1 MEFIQSDVFFHMA
14 FWTLLY
20 AVNIY
25 TDDRRFGIWFTL
37 IEEVFNILFYMII
50 VYINLLVLIPNYLQK
65 NSFLLYSLSLLTAS
79 ILIAPVNA
87 LAMYLL
93 NYQHPYYQETIT
105 SNLQIYFLSSF
116 FIAGASTVFKITGD
130 WLKHQREKT
139 RLKNEKLVSELK
151 FLRSQ
156 INPHF
161 LFNTLNN
168 VYSLSLQKSD
178 KTPEVILKLSEIL
191 RYMLYEC
198 NGPKV
203 SLDKEINYIKNY
215 LELEKIRQTKDAKI
229 EFEVIGN
236 SENVEIAPFL
246 FTPFLE
252 NAIKHGVNRVLE
264 NPCVKIKIEIE
275 EDILH
280 FSISNTKPDVE
291 ATQQIKQQPGGIG
304 LVNVERRL
312 KILYPDKY
320 RFKIENTSK
329 KYTILLDLKF
339 K

>member
-1 MEFIQSDVFFHMA
+1 M
-14 FWTLLY
+14 
-20 AVNIY
+20 
-25 TDDRRFGIWFTL
+25 
-37 IEEVFNILFYMII
+37 
-50 VYINLLVLIPNYLQK
+50 
-65 NSFLLYSLSLLTAS
+65 LYSLSLLAAS

-93 NYQHPYYQETIT
+93 NFQHPYYQETIT

-139 RLKNEKLVSELK
+139 RLKNEKLISELK

-168 VYSLSLQKSD
+168 IYSLALVKSD
-178 KTPEVILKLSEIL
+178 RTPEIILKLSEIL

-198 NGPKV
+198 NGPMV
-203 SLDKEINYIKNY
+203 SLEKEINYIRNY
-215 LELEKIRQTKDAKI
+215 LELEKLRQPEQTKI
-229 EFEVIGN
+229 EFNVEGN
-236 SENVEIAPFL
+236 VEEVEIAPFL

-252 NAIKHGVNRVLE
+252 NAIKHGVNRVID
-264 NPCVKIKIEIE
+264 NPCIDIRLKIEE
-275 EDILH
+275 EKGILH
-280 FSISNTKPDVE
+280 FRISNTKPDE
-291 ATQQIKQQPGGIG
+291 EPAKHMKKSPGGIG

-312 KILYPDKY
+312 KILYPGKY
-320 RFKIENTSK
+320 DLKIENTPK
-329 KYTILLDLKF
+329 KYTIYLDLKF
-339 K
+339 N

>member
-1 MEFIQSDVFFHMA
+1 MA
-14 FWTLLY
+14 FWAALY
-20 AVNIY
+20 LVNIY
-25 TDDRRFGIWFTL
+25 TDDKKFGIWFTL
-37 IEEVFNILFYMII
+37 IEEVFNILFYMLI
-50 VYINLLVLIPNYLQK
+50 VYINLLILIPKYLQK

-93 NYQHPYYQETIT
+93 NFKHPYYQEYIT

-130 WLKHQREKT
+130 WLRHQREKT

-168 VYSLSLQKSD
+168 IYSLALQKSE

-198 NGPKV
+198 NGPSV
-203 SLDKEINYIKNY
+203 SLDNEINYIRNY
-215 LELEKIRQTKDAKI
+215 IELERIRQPGHAKI
-229 EFEVIGN
+229 EFEVEGDT
-236 SENVEIAPFL
+236 EEVEIAPFL

-252 NAIKHGVNRVLE
+252 NAIKHGMNRVID
-264 NPCVKIKIEIE
+264 NPCIFIRLKVNNEL
-275 EDILH
+275 LH
-280 FSISNTKPDVE
+280 FTVSNTKPDE
-291 ATQQIKQQPGGIG
+291 EPAKQIIKKAGGIG

-312 KILYPDKY
+312 KLLYPEKY
-320 RFKIENTSK
+320 RLNIENTSK
-329 KYTILLDLKF
+329 KYTIFLDLKH

>member
-1 MEFIQSDVFFHMA
+1 
-14 FWTLLY
+14 
-20 AVNIY
+20 
-25 TDDRRFGIWFTL
+25 
-37 IEEVFNILFYMII
+37 MII
-50 VYINLLVLIPNYLQK
+50 VYINLLVLIPSYLQK
-65 NSFLLYSLSLLTAS
+65 NSFLLYSLSLLAAS

-168 VYSLSLQKSD
+168 IYSLSLMKSD
-178 KTPEVILKLSEIL
+178 KTPEIILKLSEIL

-198 NGPKV
+198 NGPRV
-203 SLDKEINYIKNY
+203 SLKKEINYIQNY
-215 LELEKIRQTKDAKI
+215 LELEKLRQPEHTKI
-229 EFEVIGN
+229 QFEIKGN
-236 SENVEIAPFL
+236 VDNVEIAPFL

-252 NAIKHGVNRVLE
+252 NAIKHGVNQVLE
-264 NPCVKIKIEIE
+264 DPCINILLKIDES
-275 EDILH
+275 ILR
-280 FSISNTKPDVE
+280 FRISNTKLEKEP
-291 ATQQIKQQPGGIG
+291 AQTIKKQPGGIG

-312 KILYPDKY
+312 KILYPGKY
-320 RFKIENTSK
+320 HLKIENTPK
-329 KYTILLDLKF
+329 KYTIFLDLKY